1 MQESAPGPFRV
12 EHIREG
18 SRYELRDGHP
28 VYCMPTGGRGGGANL
43 VGGQALGTD
52 PSVEIAGVDVGFT
65 PDPTNLRAPDIAV
78 GGFKNE
84 PGFAKGAPP
93 LAVEYADTGQ
103 DEAELKAK
111 ISELLEA
118 GTKYVWV
125 VRLVGSRRVE
135 IHEKG
140 QKMRL
145 AMPGDTLLAPGILK
159 NPVRV
164 EALYDREAA
173 HEATLTNLL
182 QRRGYES
189 LDAVRDEGKIANA
202 RTSVLAVLKARGLSV
217 SEEER
222 AHILASQDPDELARW
237 LTRAATADS
246 TKAVLSTRKPRR
258 R

>member
-1 MQESAPGPFRV
+1 
-12 EHIREG
+12 
-18 SRYELRDGHP
+18 
-28 VYCMPTGGRGGGANL
+28 
-43 VGGQALGTD
+43 
-52 PSVEIAGVDVGFT
+52 
-65 PDPTNLRAPDIAV
+65 V

-103 DEAELKAK
+103 DEAELTAK
-111 ISELLEA
+111 IRELLEA

-135 IHEKG
+135 IHEKD

-145 AMPGDTLLAPGILK
+145 AMPGEFLLAPGILK

-164 EALYDREAA
+164 EALYDRDAA
-173 HEATLTNLL
+173 HEATFTNLL
-182 QRRGYES
+182 QRRGYEN
-189 LDAVRDEGKIANA
+189 LDEVRAEGSAQGKIEGKIENGRDA
-202 RTSVLAVLKARGLSV
+202 VLAVLKARGLSV

-222 AHILASQDPDELARW
+222 ARILASDDPDELARW
-237 LTRAATADS
+237 LMRAATAAS
-246 TKAVLSTRKPRR
+246 TKAAIAAPKPRR